1 MKEDEKKCSFSN
13 FHFPLDIQNI
23 SPSGKPLWKRV
34 FKCLDLLFIIY
45 YYLLFNYL
53 DLSKVYF

>member
-1 MKEDEKKCSFSN
+1 MKNVLFQI
-13 FHFPLDIQNI
+13 FTFPLDIQNI
-23 SPSGKPLWKRV
+23 SPSGKPLWKRL
-34 FKCLDLLFIIY
+34 FNCLDLLFIIY